1 MFVRRLFISL
11 VQKIQE
17 LWCFII
23 VASHCDALHK
33 KFVVWQLRR
42 KPQINVVFIASFLSQ
57 WKYQPLYNLFKN
69 NPKFYPVILV
79 APMRHHEQSPDY
91 FGLKQKLKND
101 SIDYIDFE
109 SLSEKDKDIR
119 KSLKPDILFYIQPYY
134 HIYDKRID
142 SHSFK
147 DKLICYT
154 FYGFQI
160 YKLDWAYNLEFMERA
175 WKVFYAFESNKR
187 MAEKYT
193 YNKGRNVEIVGYL
206 NADMYASAKKRV
218 LSGNCV
224 SVWKQQCSPK
234 KKVVWTPHL
243 SITAD
248 SALRQSNFLH
258 MADDMLYVA
267 DKYADQIQFS
277 FKPHPSLY
285 AALCMCSDWGKEKTD
300 AYYATWA
307 NGENTQ
313 LDNGEFVDLFIQSD
327 AMINDSGSFTA
338 EYIYTLKPAINC
350 FINYDDTKNNMTDL
364 GRGALL
370 CQYRGN
376 TLSEIESF
384 LQDVVLGEKDPL
396 LELRKEFYDKY
407 LSPSNAKSVTENIYN
422 SIIKDMTR

>member
-1 MFVRRLFISL
+1 MTKIASILRWIQVFLLRLSIYTRFDEL
-11 VQKIQE
+11 RKKIRV
-17 LWCFII
+17 L
-23 VASHCDALHK
+23 
-33 KFVVWQLRR
+33 QLRR

-57 WKYQPLYNLFKN
+57 WKYQPLYNLFKSD
-69 NPKFYPVILV
+69 PKFCPVILV

-91 FGLKQKLKND
+91 LGLKRKLIDDN
-101 SIDYIDFE
+101 IDYIDFDL
-109 SLSEKDKDIR
+109 LSEKDKDIR

-154 FYGFQI
+154 VYGFQI
-160 YKLDWAYNLEFMERA
+160 YKLDWGYNLEFMERA
-175 WKVFYAFESNKR
+175 WKVFYAFESNKQ
-187 MAEKYT
+187 MAVKYT

-218 LSGNCV
+218 LSGNSV
-224 SVWKQQCSPK
+224 SVWKQQRSPK

-248 SALRQSNFLH
+248 SALHQGNFLH

-267 DKYADQIQFS
+267 AKYADQIQFS

-285 AALCMCSDWGKEKTD
+285 ATLCMCTEWGKDKTD
-300 AYYATWA
+300 AYYAKWA
-307 NGENTQ
+307 SGENTQ

-338 EYIYTLKPAINC
+338 EYIYTLKPALNC
-350 FINYDDTKNNMTDL
+350 FINYDEAKNNMTDL
-364 GRGALL
+364 GRCALS

-376 TLSEIESF
+376 TLPEIESF
-384 LQDVVLGEKDPL
+384 LQDIVLGEKDPL
-396 LELRKEFYDKY
+396 GEARKEYYNKY
-407 LSPSNAKSVTENIYN
+407 LLPSSANSVTENIYN
-422 SIIKDMTR
+422 SIMKDMTR